1 MQAWQHAEDMKKKI
15 VSNAMCSWAE
25 AVALSAGEEIDF
37 DRTSC
42 SLATVEAFV
51 QLRQVLRHFLNFTS
65 HRYVC
70 FCNRELADRC
80 NSLLH
85 AAWHPCKFL
94 AACGDSD
101 NLMMITVITN
111 NKQ

>member
-1 MQAWQHAEDMKKKI
+1 MKKKI

-51 QLRQVLRHFLNFTS
+51 QLRQVLWLFVKVS
-65 HRYVC
+65 
-70 FCNRELADRC
+70 
-80 NSLLH
+80 
-85 AAWHPCKFL
+85 
-94 AACGDSD
+94 
-101 NLMMITVITN
+101 
-111 NKQ
+111 

>member
-51 QLRQVLRHFLNFTS
+51 QLRQVLW
-65 HRYVC
+65 C
-70 FCNRELADRC
+70 FFKVADITKSFC
-80 NSLLH
+80 AQWDQKQAL
-85 AAWHPCKFL
+85 KFIL
-94 AACGDSD
+94 KKS
-101 NLMMITVITN
+101 
-111 NKQ
+111 